1 LSVDTEKGAATE
13 TSPMEEQGKRIDFS
27 DVLQGAKS
35 VLLSS
40 LFLGVVLTILTW
52 PLGGIGP
59 TPGLDPSWVA
69 GLYMAGERGL
79 QAGTEIAF
87 TYGPLGFLG
96 LPNLFDIEMGRIAFL
111 WVTLSQIALCTG
123 LIWST
128 RRAFGVIVAVPLTF
142 VAVSITN
149 ADPLLI
155 AATVL
160 CAAGLFGEW
169 SLRSKLAFAV
179 GIGVLS
185 GIELLG
191 SLRAG
196 PTLLVMGFATL
207 LGLPDRRRTM
217 PAFFATVVVSFFLFW
232 FVTGQGLG
240 NLGDYIV
247 NTGEVVSGY
256 SASMVFYTPG
266 PWWEDWAIAVS
277 AITVA
282 VFCLVIA
289 WGMKGDMLRRLGFV
303 LMVAAVTFLMF
314 KHAVVRESA
323 GSAAVFVSASF
334 GISLALVP
342 YTRRWLAVVPVVIFL
357 AFTYIANNDHLS
369 QSFDYKMR
377 SSNLQAQLE
386 EIALPGHAKEG
397 QELGRESMK
406 ATYGLSPADVSL
418 LRSGTVHVAPW
429 EAGVIW
435 AYKFHWAPLPVFQ
448 QYSAYTE
455 GLDKLNAAKLESS
468 TAPDFILWEN
478 TTVYDPNSINYPGTI
493 DARWP
498 AFESPAEMVQMFC
511 RYRTVRW
518 DNHWAILRRAPD
530 RCGPPRPLETIETA
544 NGEAVRMP
552 RTRRNEALLVSV
564 HGLAIEGLGDRLR
577 TMLLHA
583 QNRHVIFSSALWN
596 IVGDTAADGLLL
608 RVPRWADYPGK
619 FALDSESS
627 TVGFEKIPGF
637 LTGVD
642 DSTRLKLHFYAIPLD
657 ASAMA
662 RHPRAA
668 AQKR

>member
-1 LSVDTEKGAATE
+1 MPVDAEKTAPGTAPAVAGRKRTTPSAAVALA
-13 TSPMEEQGKRIDFS
+13 R
-27 DVLQGAKS
+27 S

-40 LFLGVVLTILTW
+40 PVLGTVLAALTW

-69 GLYMAGERGL
+69 GLYMAAEHGL
-79 QAGTEIAF
+79 QAGSEIVF

-96 LPNLFDIEMGRIAFL
+96 LPNLFDVWLGRIAFL
-111 WVTLSQIALCTG
+111 WTGLAQVALCAG
-123 LIWST
+123 LVWST
-128 RRAFGVIVAVPLTF
+128 RRAFGVLVAVPLTF
-142 VAVSITN
+142 IAVSVPT
-149 ADPLLI
+149 ADPVLI

-160 CAAGLFGEW
+160 CAAALFGEW
-169 SLRSKLAFAV
+169 SPRSRLAFAA

-185 GIELLG
+185 GLQLLG
-191 SLRAG
+191 SLRTG
-196 PTLLVMGFATL
+196 PTLLAMGFATL
-207 LGLPDRRRTM
+207 LGLSDRRRTM
-217 PAFFATVVVSFFLFW
+217 PAFFAAAAGAFLFFW
-232 FVTGQGLG
+232 FVTGQGVG

-247 NTGEVVSGY
+247 NTGEVVGGY

-266 PWWEDWAIAVS
+266 PWWENWAIAVS

-282 VFCLVIA
+282 VFCLAVA
-289 WGMKGDMLRRLGFV
+289 WRLEGNMRRLGLV
-303 LMVAAVTFLMF
+303 LMVGSVTFLMF

-342 YTRRWLAVVPVVIFL
+342 YARRLLAVVPVVIFL
-357 AFTYIANNDHLS
+357 TFTYIANNDHIS
-369 QSFDYKMR
+369 QTFDYKTR
-377 SSNLQAQLE
+377 SSNLRAQLE
-386 EIALPGHAKEG
+386 EMAIPGRAEEG
-397 QELGRESMK
+397 QRLGRESMRDI
-406 ATYGLSPADVSL
+406 YGLDPAELAL

-429 EAGVIW
+429 EAGVVW
-435 AYKFHWAPLPVFQ
+435 AYELDWAPLPVFQ

-455 GLDKLNAAKLESS
+455 GLDKLNAAKLESA
-468 TAPDFILWEN
+468 TAPDFILWQN
-478 TTVYDPNSINYPGTI
+478 TTIYDPNSINYPGTI

-511 RYRTVRW
+511 RYRAVRW
-518 DNHWAILRRAPD
+518 DEEWAILRRTAD
-530 RCGPPRPLETIETA
+530 RCGAPRPLETVEVGNA
-544 NGEAVRMP
+544 ESVRLP

-564 HGLAIEGLGDRLR
+564 DGLAVEGFGDRLR

-583 QNRHVIFSSALWN
+583 QNRHVIFDDALWN

-619 FALDSESS
+619 FALSSDSS
-627 TVGFEKIPGF
+627 TVGFELTPGF

-642 DSTRLKLHFYAIPLD
+642 DSTKLTLRFYAIPL
-657 ASAMA
+657 
-662 RHPRAA
+662 RAPA
-668 AQKR
+668 TVSR

>member
-1 LSVDTEKGAATE
+1 MVVASDR
-13 TSPMEEQGKRIDFS
+13 RIDLATL
-27 DVLQGAKS
+27 VRKGK
-35 VLLSS
+35 VILLSS
-40 LFLGVVLTILTW
+40 PFLGVVLAILTW

-59 TPGLDPSWVA
+59 SPGLDPSWVA
-69 GLYMAGERGL
+69 GLYMAAERGL
-79 QAGTEIAF
+79 QAGSEIAF

-96 LPNLFDIEMGRIAFL
+96 LPNLFDIWLGRIAFL
-111 WVTLSQIALCTG
+111 WTILAQIALCTG
-123 LIWST
+123 LVWST
-128 RRAFGVIVAVPLTF
+128 RRAFGVLVAVPLTF
-142 VAVSITN
+142 IAVSIPT

-160 CAAGLFGEW
+160 CAAALFGKW
-169 SLRSKLAFAV
+169 NPRTRLAFSI
-179 GIGVLS
+179 GIGALS
-185 GIELLG
+185 GLQLLG

-196 PTLLVMGFATL
+196 PTLLAMGFATL
-207 LGLPDRRRTM
+207 LGLSDRRRTM
-217 PAFFATVVVSFFLFW
+217 PVFFAAVVGAFFLFW
-232 FVTGQGLG
+232 FVTGQGVG

-266 PWWEDWAIAVS
+266 PWWENWAIAVS

-282 VFCLVIA
+282 VFCLAIA
-289 WGMKGDMLRRLGFV
+289 WRMEGNMRRLGFV
-303 LMVAAVTFLMF
+303 LMVGAVTFLMF

-334 GISLALVP
+334 GITLALVP
-342 YTRRWLAVVPVVIFL
+342 YARRLLAVVPVAIFL
-357 AFTYIANNDHLS
+357 TFTYIANNDHLS

-377 SSNLQAQLE
+377 SSNLRAQLE
-386 EIALPGHAKEG
+386 EAALPGRAEKG
-397 QELGRESMK
+397 QQLGRESMRD
-406 ATYGLSPADVSL
+406 TYGLDRAELSL

-435 AYKFHWAPLPVFQ
+435 AYELDWAPLPVFQ

-455 GLDKLNAAKLESS
+455 GLDELNAAKLEST
-468 TAPDFILWEN
+468 TAPDFILWQN
-478 TTVYDPNSINYPGTI
+478 TTIYDPNSINYPGTI

-511 RYRTVRW
+511 RYRTVLW
-518 DNHWAILRRAPD
+518 DNEWSVLRRAPD
-530 RCGPPRPLETIETA
+530 RCGPVRPLETLVTG
-544 NGEAVRMP
+544 NGESVPLP
-552 RTRRNEALLVSV
+552 RTRPNEALLVSV
-564 HGLAIEGLGDRLR
+564 DGLAIEGLGDRLR

-583 QNRHVIFSSALWN
+583 QNRHVIFSDALWN

-619 FALDSESS
+619 FALSSDSS

-642 DSTRLKLHFYAIPLD
+642 DSTKLTLHFYAVPLN
-657 ASAMA
+657 APALEGRALAA
-662 RHPRAA
+662 RERRA
-668 AQKR
+668 RR

>member
-1 LSVDTEKGAATE
+1 MGRWASSA
-13 TSPMEEQGKRIDFS
+13 SPTCSTFW
-27 DVLQGAKS
+27 L
-35 VLLSS
+35 
-40 LFLGVVLTILTW
+40 
-52 PLGGIGP
+52 
-59 TPGLDPSWVA
+59 
-69 GLYMAGERGL
+69 
-79 QAGTEIAF
+79 
-87 TYGPLGFLG
+87 
-96 LPNLFDIEMGRIAFL
+96 GRIAFL
-111 WVTLSQIALCTG
+111 WVSLSQIALCTA
-123 LIWST
+123 LVWST
-128 RRAFGVIVAVPLTF
+128 RRAFGVLVAVPLTF
-142 VAVSITN
+142 IAVSITN

-155 AATVL
+155 AATAL
-160 CAAGLFGEW
+160 CAAALFGEW
-169 SLRSKLAFAV
+169 TFRSRLAFAI
-179 GIGVLS
+179 GIGALS
-185 GIELLG
+185 GIQLLG

-196 PTLLVMGFATL
+196 PTLLAMGFATL
-207 LGLPDRRRTM
+207 LGLSDRRRTM
-217 PAFFATVVVSFFLFW
+217 PAFFAAVVGTFFLFW
-232 FVTGQGLG
+232 FATGQGVG

-266 PWWEDWAIAVS
+266 PWWENWAIAVS

-282 VFCLVIA
+282 VFCLAIA
-289 WGMKGDMLRRLGFV
+289 WRMKDNMRRLGFV

-323 GSAAVFVSASF
+323 GSAAVLVSACF
-334 GISLALVP
+334 GITLAIVP
-342 YTRRWLAVVPVVIFL
+342 YARRALAVVPVVVFL

-386 EIALPGHAKEG
+386 EIALPGRAAEG
-397 QELGRESMK
+397 QQLGRESMQ
-406 ATYGLSPADVSL
+406 ATYGLDRAELSL

-435 AYKFHWAPLPVFQ
+435 AYKLDWAPLPVFQ

-455 GLDKLNAAKLESS
+455 GLDKLNAAKLESA
-468 TAPDFILWEN
+468 TAPDFILWQN

-511 RYRTVRW
+511 RYRTVLW
-518 DNHWAILRRAPD
+518 DNEWSVLRRAPD
-530 RCGPPRPLETIETA
+530 RCGRVRPLETVETA
-544 NGEAVRMP
+544 NGESVRLP
-552 RTRRNEALLVSV
+552 RTRPNEALLVSV
-564 HGLAIEGLGDRLR
+564 DGLAVEGLGDRLR

-583 QNRHVIFSSALWN
+583 QNRHVIFADALWN

-619 FALDSESS
+619 FALSAESS

-642 DSTRLKLHFYAIPLD
+642 DSTTLKLHFYAIPL
-657 ASAMA
+657 
-662 RHPRAA
+662 AA
-668 AQKR
+668 PAIEGRGAGAQKRCVQASIR